1 MHHKINMNGDR
12 KWPSWGAIV
21 FVAFVAAF
29 IALAISARCTIDGD
43 PFTQVVDASGWS

>member
-1 MHHKINMNGDR
+1 MHHKIGMNGDR

-29 IALAISARCTIDGD
+29 IALALSAGCTGSEMEGK
-43 PFTQVVDASGWS
+43 TQWRG